1 MYKNKQIYFGIIIL
15 ILWHIFMLFCYNSP
29 KVSDMYY
36 QYYIKGGIEKWNRGI
51 GSRYSYGDRIDFRKG
66 GNSSDYI
73 LCGFSD
79 QEKMGT
85 WTCSENVYLF
95 LLLNSTTK
103 HKDKVYEGEHQDI
116 VDKEIFEQVRKLL
129 IENRIPDKVTKEKY
143 SSLLAG
149 KIFDDKD
156 NYMSPSHSN
165 SRNRRYRYYVSQ
177 AIIQSRKHEAGSI
190 SKIPANEIER
200 VVADEIKAFFLKH
213 SNC

>member
-103 HKDKVYEGEHQDI
+103 RDVNLYMSAFPFVSDKHQNLIIEVSVNGVAVKKLKYLISNSSQSLQIIKINNNIISSNKGNIVVEVKAKDLVSPSELGLSNDTRKLGLC
-116 VDKEIFEQVRKLL
+116 VDSIMLKEI
-129 IENRIPDKVTKEKY
+129 EK
-143 SSLLAG
+143 
-149 KIFDDKD
+149 
-156 NYMSPSHSN
+156 
-165 SRNRRYRYYVSQ
+165 
-177 AIIQSRKHEAGSI
+177 
-190 SKIPANEIER
+190 
-200 VVADEIKAFFLKH
+200 
-213 SNC
+213 

>member
-1 MYKNKQIYFGIIIL
+1 MYF
-15 ILWHIFMLFCYNSP
+15 
-29 KVSDMYY
+29 

-103 HKDKVYEGEHQDI
+103 RDVNLYMSAFPFVSDKHQTLIIEVSVNGVAVKKLKYLISNSSQSLQIIKINNNIISSNKGNIVVEVKAKDLVSPSELGLSNDTRKLGLC
-116 VDKEIFEQVRKLL
+116 VDSIMLKEI
-129 IENRIPDKVTKEKY
+129 EK
-143 SSLLAG
+143 
-149 KIFDDKD
+149 
-156 NYMSPSHSN
+156 
-165 SRNRRYRYYVSQ
+165 
-177 AIIQSRKHEAGSI
+177 
-190 SKIPANEIER
+190 
-200 VVADEIKAFFLKH
+200 
-213 SNC
+213 

>member
-103 HKDKVYEGEHQDI
+103 RDVNLYMSAFPFVSDKHQNLIIEVSVNGVAVKKLKYLISNSSQSLQIIKINNNIKSSNKGNIVVEVKAKDLVSPSELGLSNDTRKLGLC
-116 VDKEIFEQVRKLL
+116 VDSIMLKEI
-129 IENRIPDKVTKEKY
+129 EK
-143 SSLLAG
+143 
-149 KIFDDKD
+149 
-156 NYMSPSHSN
+156 
-165 SRNRRYRYYVSQ
+165 
-177 AIIQSRKHEAGSI
+177 
-190 SKIPANEIER
+190 
-200 VVADEIKAFFLKH
+200 
-213 SNC
+213 